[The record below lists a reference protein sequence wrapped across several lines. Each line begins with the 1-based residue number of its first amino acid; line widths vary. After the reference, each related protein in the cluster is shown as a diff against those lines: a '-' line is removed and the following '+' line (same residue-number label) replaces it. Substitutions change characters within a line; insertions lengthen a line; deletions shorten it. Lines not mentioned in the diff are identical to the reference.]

1 MGNGLSLLF
10 LRVTLIKLDG
20 FDEQGAG
27 EALGDRGFVA
37 ARALG
42 AGGYQPGARALSVPR
57 FLQHQTTAVS
67 QEREEAEPVTV

>member
-10 LRVTLIKLDG
+10 LRVTLIKLGG
-20 FDEQGAG
+20 FDEQGG
-27 EALGDRGFVA
+27 EALGDLGFVA

-57 FLQHQTTAVS
+57 FLQHQTKAVS
-67 QEREEAEPVTV
+67 QECEEAELVTV